1 MYIQY
6 KILVEQGWPGWPRK
20 SETKSHIS
28 YLVMARKSQTIF

>member
-6 KILVEQGWPGWPRK
+6 KILVEQGWPRK